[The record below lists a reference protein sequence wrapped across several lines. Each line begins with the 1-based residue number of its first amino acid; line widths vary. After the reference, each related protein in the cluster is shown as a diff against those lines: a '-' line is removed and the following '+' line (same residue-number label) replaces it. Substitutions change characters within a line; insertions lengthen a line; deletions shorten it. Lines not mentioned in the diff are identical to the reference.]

1 MTAIPESVATYHRVA
16 SNEAIAI
23 YVAGMAPA
31 PLAAEWRLVTRSV
44 RKEILRTLIA
54 TSGLRDIYGALT
66 TSGSHALV
74 LRHIFAP
81 PISQDQLKL
90 IAPLFPK
97 QSEKKGSKLAK
108 AAAQQFADAFADR
121 RGRFLTP
128 WLDTNHSPTRR
139 QTKRLIDT
147 VTPMIGSQIFNT
159 VRRNRLSDEQERAI
173 EVLLAAKGWTKAPSM
188 VVRSPADIVS
198 SHYMR
203 KTKCQSS
210 ATATKEVDIACGLTP
225 TLILAMECK
234 VSNDGTN
241 SVKRVSDV
249 MDKVKAWKDNW
260 GNFIQTAALL
270 QGVILY
276 KDVARML
283 TSDVQVFWSHDLQ
296 PLSDW
301 LDSNV
306 HAP

>member
-1 MTAIPESVATYHRVA
+1 MTVIPEAIATYHRDA
-16 SNEAIAI
+16 SNQAIEI
-23 YVAGMAPA
+23 YVAGMAPG

-44 RKEILRTLIA
+44 RKEMLRALIA
-54 TSGLRDIYGALT
+54 TNGLRDIYGALT

-97 QSEKKGSKLAK
+97 QCEKKGTKLSK

-121 RGRFLTP
+121 RDRFLTP
-128 WLDTNHSPTRR
+128 WLDTNQTPTKR
-139 QTKRLIDT
+139 QLKRLIDT
-147 VTPMIGSQIFNT
+147 VTPMISSQIFNT

-173 EVLLAAKGWTKAPSM
+173 EALLAVKGWTKAPSM
-188 VVRSPADIVS
+188 IVRSPADLAP

-234 VSNDGTN
+234 VSNDATN

-270 QGVILY
+270 QGVVLY
-276 KDVARML
+276 KDVTRML
-283 TSDVQVFWSHDLQ
+283 NSDVQVFWSHDLQ
-296 PLSDW
+296 PFSDW
-301 LDSNV
+301 LDANL
-306 HAP
+306 